1 MTVSMHKVVVALKRP
16 TTVPDLVVFARRI
29 VEAMTGNPWFSAP
42 VPPLGSIHAAVDR
55 LQEAEAA
62 ALSLTR
68 GLKQARNDERK
79 ALVALLTQ
87 LKAYVQGVA
96 DENPEFA
103 ASIIESAA
111 MSVAAR
117 TSNGKPM
124 LAVYPGRVSGAVR
137 LVAKA
142 AAKDAGYEWQ
152 MSQDGGETWMDLPRT
167 LQAKTTVSG
176 LVPGRTVWLRMRA
189 VTRDGVGDPCDP
201 VSYVVQ

>member
-1 MTVSMHKVVVALKRP
+1 MTASMRKVPVALKRP
-16 TTVPDLVVFARRI
+16 TPVPELIQFARRI
-29 VEAMTGNPWFSAP
+29 VEAMTGNPWFPAP
-42 VPPLGSIHAAVDR
+42 VPPLASVQAAVDR
-55 LQEAEAA
+55 LAEAEAA

-68 GLKQARNDERK
+68 GLKEARNEAHT
-79 ALVALLTQ
+79 ALMGLLTR

-96 DENPEFA
+96 DENPDSA

-117 TSNGKPM
+117 TSKPKPA

-142 AAKDAGYEWQ
+142 AAKVASYEWQ
-152 MSQDGGETWMDLPRT
+152 LSHDGGQTWTDLPTT

-176 LVPGRTVWLRMRA
+176 LVPGKTIWLRMRA
-189 VTRDGVGDPCDP
+189 ATRSGASDPCDP
-201 VSYVVQ
+201 VSFVVQ